1 MSQALNIIHKKE
13 KSEKKICE
21 DEKNNFIV
29 NKKINIE
36 INNIYNGNISL
47 DTCFC
52 YKDNYYKKNS
62 DKDII
67 FINKNDFIVDD
78 KDEVNN
84 DILSILS
91 DLNKNIEFNIQ
102 ENENKNK
109 NSKECQEIINILN
122 NPLNNI
128 KNSKNNKNLCS
139 PFKPLLKPKKISMA
153 GKIIY
158 NTYKKENNKN
168 NNGNSKNFNK
178 RDNDK
183 NDKN

>member
-13 KSEKKICE
+13 ISEKKICE
-21 DEKNNFIV
+21 DEKKNSIV
-29 NKKINIE
+29 NNKINSE

-52 YKDNYYKKNS
+52 YKDNYDIKNS

-67 FINKNDFIVDD
+67 FINKNDFISDD
-78 KDEVNN
+78 KDEDYN

-91 DLNKNIEFNIQ
+91 DLNKNIELNIKED
-102 ENENKNK
+102 ENKYKNK
-109 NSKECQEIINILN
+109 NSKECQEIINILK

-128 KNSKNNKNLCS
+128 KNIKNNTNLCS

-158 NTYKKENNKN
+158 NTYKN
-168 NNGNSKNFNK
+168 
-178 RDNDK
+178 
-183 NDKN
+183 